1 MREDFWEFYSFKIE
15 FLRTNTFS
23 PSFWATS
30 SMASNSVTVRGT
42 GLTLLVVKA
51 TSILAKICPFR
62 RGYIP
67 SFYVIVYLCLGPNPC
82 ISRDVLA
89 DVTLSPTQDCHLM
102 CLFEP
107 TSRLDYSSSNGIVTQ
122 SAPNGGPLW
131 PDCVTLKINKM
142 QEKKKSIR
150 ILRRVD
156 FSIFNIYFTKR
167 LRCIIS

>member
-1 MREDFWEFYSFKIE
+1 MREDFWELYSFKIE

-23 PSFWATS
+23 PSFWPTS

-51 TSILAKICPFR
+51 TSILAKIYPFR

-67 SFYVIVYLCLGPNPC
+67 PFYVIVYLCLGSNPG

-107 TSRLDYSSSNGIVTQ
+107 TSRLD
-122 SAPNGGPLW
+122 
-131 PDCVTLKINKM
+131 
-142 QEKKKSIR
+142 
-150 ILRRVD
+150 
-156 FSIFNIYFTKR
+156 
-167 LRCIIS
+167 

>member
-1 MREDFWEFYSFKIE
+1 MISRSKRGVSSFKID
-15 FLRTNTFS
+15 FLRTKKFF
-23 PSFWATS
+23 PSSCSTS
-30 SMASNSVTVRGT
+30 SMVSNSVTIRGT

-51 TSILAKICPFR
+51 TSILAKIYPFR

-67 SFYVIVYLCLGPNPC
+67 PFYVILYLCLGRNPC

-122 SAPNGGPLW
+122 SAPKGGPLW
-131 PDCVTLKINKM
+131 SDCVTLKIIKM
-142 QEKKKSIR
+142 QEKKTPSGFRRGPFFQSSIS
-150 ILRRVD
+150 ILL
-156 FSIFNIYFTKR
+156 SA
-167 LRCIIS
+167 

>member
-1 MREDFWEFYSFKIE
+1 MISRSKRGVSSFKID
-15 FLRTNTFS
+15 FLRTKKFF
-23 PSFWATS
+23 PSSCSTS
-30 SMASNSVTVRGT
+30 SMVSNSVTIRGT

-51 TSILAKICPFR
+51 TSILAKIYPFR

-67 SFYVIVYLCLGPNPC
+67 PFYVILYLCLGRNPC

-122 SAPNGGPLW
+122 SAPKGGPLW
-131 PDCVTLKINKM
+131 SDCVTLKINKM
-142 QEKKKSIR
+142 
-150 ILRRVD
+150 
-156 FSIFNIYFTKR
+156 
-167 LRCIIS
+167 